1 MSPKIMIPHSARPRA
16 TTETTG
22 ARSLRDAAGSPYVPA
37 TGALLHGAA
46 FVLLCLWT
54 RTSPDRLRDQLDP
67 GADSCS
73 ALGF

>member
-1 MSPKIMIPHSARPRA
+1 MIPYSARPSA
-16 TTETTG
+16 TTETTAG
-22 ARSLRDAAGSPYVPA
+22 RSLRDTAGSPYVPA

-54 RTSPDRLRDQLDP
+54 RTAPDRLRDQLDP
-67 GADSCS
+67 EADSCS

>member
-1 MSPKIMIPHSARPRA
+1 MTTHSARPHA
-16 TTETTG
+16 AANTNA
-22 ARSLRDAAGSPYVPA
+22 ARSLRAGDGSPYVPA

-54 RTSPDRLRDQLDP
+54 RTSPDRLRDQLDAEA
-67 GADSCS
+67 GACS

>member
-1 MSPKIMIPHSARPRA
+1 MTPHSARPRD

-22 ARSLRDAAGSPYVPA
+22 VRSLQDGAGSSYVPPA
-37 TGALLHGAA
+37 GALLHGAA

-54 RTSPDRLRDQLDP
+54 RTSPDRLRDQLDAEA
-67 GADSCS
+67 GACS